1 MNRSKRGRPYK
12 YSDLLMAGIA
22 YLRYMIGKGT
32 RITEG
37 AVDKMLGEG
46 VKGPDHV
53 TIWRRTCAQAVSIE
67 GNRITV
73 ETTDGKT
80 HVLLADSTGIT
91 TTGKGR
97 WIEIKWKV
105 KCNFI
110 KLHIL
115 AEEESRNILAFRV
128 TDRSGGDAK
137 NLPGMLDEALNKL
150 GVPPGDRSEEPA
162 ASVEVESAPAEE
174 NTVEMITDYVCDC
187 GCRRPILRERRTAK
201 VERPP
206 VAMLR
211 ADGG

>member
-1 MNRSKRGRPYK
+1 MAVGRSLVITLDPEWEKQLEEMNRSKRGRPYK

-73 ETTDGKT
+73 ETDDGKT

-91 TTGKGR
+91 ATGKGR

-110 KLHIL
+110 KLHML
-115 AEEESRNILAFRV
+115 AEESPGRYW
-128 TDRSGGDAK
+128 RS
-137 NLPGMLDEALNKL
+137 
-150 GVPPGDRSEEPA
+150 
-162 ASVEVESAPAEE
+162 ASPTGAGATPR
-174 NTVEMITDYVCDC
+174 T
-187 GCRRPILRERRTAK
+187 CRACWTRP
-201 VERPP
+201 
-206 VAMLR
+206 
-211 ADGG
+211 